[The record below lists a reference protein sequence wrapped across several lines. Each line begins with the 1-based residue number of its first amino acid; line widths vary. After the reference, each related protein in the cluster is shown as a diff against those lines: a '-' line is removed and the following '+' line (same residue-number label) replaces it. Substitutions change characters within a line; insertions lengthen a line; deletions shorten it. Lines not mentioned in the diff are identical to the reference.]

1 MIAPEVWNQPVP
13 KWKMQQFQRLKSIH
27 LLTSRFNKTTQKEC
41 EKFREQIRKR
51 CVYCSPLQIT
61 SKIPKGAVVLV
72 LEMNNETNQIIGI
85 GMLRNI
91 PQPRTFLVYET
102 ENYNRICYVGN
113 HRIDRS
119 EFTSEELTSI
129 ITLLEQ
135 LCFAGKSHL
144 KRGQGI
150 TAFPLRKL
158 CQSYD
163 SCDIIETIMDMF
175 RARKEEQEKTK

>member
-1 MIAPEVWNQPVP
+1 MQIAPEVWNQPVP
-13 KWKMQQFQRLKSIH
+13 KWKLEEFQRLKKYH
-27 LLTSRFNKTTQKEC
+27 LLTSRFNVATQMEC
-41 EKFREQIRKR
+41 KKFRERIRKN
-51 CVYCSPLQIT
+51 CVYCSPLPIT
-61 SKIPKGAVVLV
+61 PKIPKGEIVLV
-72 LEMNNETNQIIGI
+72 LEMNNETNKIVGI

-91 PQPRTFLVYET
+91 PQPRTYLVYET

-119 EFTSEELTSI
+119 DFTSEELKNI
-129 ITLLEQ
+129 IALLEQ
-135 LCFAGKSHL
+135 LCFTGRSHL

-150 TAFPLRKL
+150 TSFPIRKL

-175 RARKEEQEKTK
+175 RARKIT